1 MREEDEFDFDDDN
14 EYEDDYSERGRSGG
28 APIIY
33 MTLGV
38 SLFILILLGA
48 IIASN
53 NKNNKGSSNYANYVA
68 SMQSEE
74 ETQEELSTAT
84 SKRTADDLDIWDM
97 YKNKEDDPRDSRT
110 DTDNESESN
119 SKPLPSPAISP
130 LPTMSPG
137 AEDDEKYNDGK
148 HFKIE
153 LKDGSSEWVT
163 IDTTRER
170 NNYDFTKFISNDGK
184 LKYYNDGKATSFLG
198 IDVSRYQKDIDFN
211 QVKSSG
217 IDFVMI
223 RVGARGYQ
231 TGQVALDEYFVQN
244 ITRAKEAGLD
254 VGAYFYSQAINE
266 AEAIEEANLLIE
278 ACKDHKLTYPVAF
291 DMELVD
297 NDISR
302 VQGLSKDDRTVI
314 TAAFLNRIT
323 EAGYKPMIYGD
334 EEWLIKRVDLKK
346 LPVAGVWLA
355 DESEMPDYPYQFS
368 IWQYSTNGNV
378 FGVNGAV
385 NMDVC
390 FIDYSAQ

>member
-14 EYEDDYSERGRSGG
+14 EYEYEDDYSERGRSGG

-53 NKNNKGSSNYANYVA
+53 NKNNKGSGNYAKYVA
-68 SMQSEE
+68 SKQNEQETEE
-74 ETQEELSTAT
+74 ESVSVNN

-97 YKNKEDDPRDSRT
+97 YKNKKDDSSQSANADN
-110 DTDNESESN
+110 NESENN
-119 SKPLPSPAISP
+119 SKPLPSPVVSP

-137 AEDDEKYNDGK
+137 VEDDEKYNDGK

-184 LKYYNDGKATSFLG
+184 LKYYNDGRATSFLG

-211 QVKSSG
+211 QVKNSG

-231 TGQVALDEYFVQN
+231 TGQVALDEYFTQN

-254 VGAYFYSQAINE
+254 VGVYFYSQAVNE
-266 AEAIEEANLLIE
+266 AEALEEANLLIE
-278 ACKDHKLTYPVAF
+278 ACKDYKLTYPVAF

-302 VQGLSKDDRTVI
+302 VQSLSKDDRTVI
-314 TAAFLNRIT
+314 TGTFLNRIT
-323 EAGYKPMIYGD
+323 EAGYKPM
-334 EEWLIKRVDLKK
+334 R
-346 LPVAGVWLA
+346 
-355 DESEMPDYPYQFS
+355 
-368 IWQYSTNGNV
+368 NGL
-378 FGVNGAV
+378 
-385 NMDVC
+385 
-390 FIDYSAQ
+390 